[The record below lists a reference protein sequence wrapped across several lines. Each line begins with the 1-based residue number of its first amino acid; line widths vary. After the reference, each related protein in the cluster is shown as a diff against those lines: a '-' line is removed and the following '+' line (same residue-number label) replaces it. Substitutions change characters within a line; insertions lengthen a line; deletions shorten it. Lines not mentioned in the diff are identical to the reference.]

1 MVDAIVEERPLRQ
14 SGTFRPKKGTVVS
27 LSQQLPPPV
36 RNIFGQKEVQY
47 PYRSTSVAM
56 VDTMVEY
63 ARYGEM
69 VAMVGVK
76 TRDACYGYETCE
88 RRPFLHEFAPNFRTA
103 PATGTRKS

>member
-1 MVDAIVEERPLRQ
+1 
-14 SGTFRPKKGTVVS
+14 
-27 LSQQLPPPV
+27 
-36 RNIFGQKEVQY
+36 
-47 PYRSTSVAM
+47 M